1 VIAAPPRLRTDL
13 TTSHQEVAGTT
24 RCVVKDPI
32 TSAFFRF
39 GELEWFIA
47 QQLDGATALE
57 VVRRRTE
64 TAFGGALAYDALAA
78 FVGRLKKSNLLEGS
92 EAAAEER
99 ARSGKRIRGSL
110 LYLRGALFDPD
121 RLFNVLVR
129 HVRFCFTPHFV
140 VLSAAAIL
148 LAAVTTASYW
158 SEIPQSLTSLVRLS
172 SIPLFLVISLT
183 VAAAHEFAHGL
194 TCKHFGGEVHEL
206 GFILMYFTPGFYA
219 NVSDAWLFPE
229 KSKRLWVGV
238 AGPYFE
244 LFIWAMAT
252 LTWRLTDIDT
262 GINHVALMVM
272 TLTGIKTLFNL
283 NPFIKLDGYYLLSD
297 ALELPNLRKKAFRYV
312 GGLIKRA
319 AGFGEA
325 IATELSG
332 RERRIYLS
340 YGLVG
345 AVASLSLLGY
355 VLGKAGG
362 YLIDSHQPLA
372 LLLGVSLAGMKSRR
386 KVRRLFGRAPDRS
399 DPTDDGDDAAPAD
412 PTEAPQGQPEPK
424 QDPKHE
430 KKRARRPW
438 LRWALLA
445 GAALAIVVFGRM
457 QLRIA
462 GSVSVLPEQNAD
474 VRSQVEGIVAD
485 IVVDEGDEV
494 RAGDVIARLSNHAL
508 VAELRKTEA
517 SVRETRAFLTKL
529 EVGPTAE
536 EIAAMNAAVSRADSR
551 LGFARTHVSRLESLF
566 ATAAATRQ
574 ELEAAQE
581 LATTAEN
588 DLTEA
593 KARLDALVRRS
604 RPEDIE
610 ASRARLSSLETQQ
623 RFLEG
628 EVRELTVLSPATGI
642 VATPSRQ
649 LKELEGQLVSQGA
662 LLAKVYDFTTVTAQI
677 VVSEKDIGD
686 VRVGQAVALRVRAY
700 PDVAFSGR
708 VTAVA
713 TEGTSTAGVQTTA
726 ASTAPSTTGGT
737 RTFVVTTRI
746 DNPSLLLR
754 PGMTGRGKVY
764 CGERPISG
772 LIGRR
777 LARTFRLEVWSW
789 W

>member
-1 VIAAPPRLRTDL
+1 M
-13 TTSHQEVAGTT
+13 AGTA
-24 RCVVKDPI
+24 RCVVKDPL
-32 TSAFFRF
+32 TSKFFRF

-47 QQLDGATALE
+47 QQLDGATSLE

-64 TAFGGALAYDALAA
+64 TAFGGALADEALAA
-78 FVGRLKKSNLLEGS
+78 FIKRLEKSALLEGS
-92 EAAAEER
+92 ESAAEER
-99 ARSGKRIRGSL
+99 ARSGKRMRGSP
-110 LYLRGALFDPD
+110 LYLRASLFDPD
-121 RLFNVLVR
+121 RLFTAMMPR
-129 HVRFCFTPHFV
+129 VRFCFTPQFV
-140 VLSAAAIL
+140 VLSAAAML
-148 LAAVTTASYW
+148 LATATTVSYW
-158 SEIPQSLTSLVRLS
+158 SEIPQSLTGLVRLS
-172 SIPLFLVISLT
+172 SIPLFLVISLA

-229 KSKRLWVGV
+229 KAKRLWVGL

-244 LFIWAMAT
+244 LFVWAMAT
-252 LTWRLTDIDT
+252 LTWRLTDIET
-262 GINHVALMVM
+262 GINHLALMVM

-312 GGLIKRA
+312 GRLIKRA
-319 AGFGEA
+319 AGLGEA
-325 IATELSG
+325 MAMEISR
-332 RERRIYLS
+332 RERWIYLS
-340 YGLVG
+340 YGVVG

-372 LLLGVSLAGMKSRR
+372 LLLGVTLAGIKSRR
-386 KVRRLFGRAPDRS
+386 KVRRLFGGAPDRS
-399 DPTDDGDDAAPAD
+399 DPTDDGDDAAPTNPA
-412 PTEAPQGQPEPK
+412 EAREEKP
-424 QDPKHE
+424 D
-430 KKRARRPW
+430 KKRARKPW
-438 LRWALLA
+438 RRWALLA
-445 GAALAIVVFGRM
+445 AAALAIVLFGRM

-462 GSVSVLPEQNAD
+462 GTVSVLPEQNAD
-474 VRSQVEGIVAD
+474 VRAQVQGMVEDVM
-485 IVVDEGDEV
+485 VDEGDEV

-508 VAELRKTEA
+508 VADLRKTEA
-517 SVRETRAFLTKL
+517 SVRETRAFLKKL

-551 LGFARTHVSRLESLF
+551 LRFARTHVSRLESLF

-581 LATTAEN
+581 LATTAEV

-610 ASRARLSSLETQQ
+610 ASRARLSALETQQ

-628 EVRELTVLSPATGI
+628 EVRELTVLSPAAGI

-649 LKELEGQLVSQGA
+649 LKELEGQLVSQGS
-662 LLAKVYDFTTVTAQI
+662 LLAKVYDFKTVTAQI
-677 VVSEKDIGD
+677 IVSEKDIGD
-686 VRVGQAVALRVRAY
+686 VQVGQTVALRVRAY

-713 TEGTSTAGVQTTA
+713 TEGTSNAGVQTATTT
-726 ASTAPSTTGGT
+726 TAPTNNTGS

-754 PGMTGRGKVY
+754 PGMTGRGKIY

-772 LIGRR
+772 LIGRK

>member
-1 VIAAPPRLRTDL
+1 
-13 TTSHQEVAGTT
+13 VAGTA
-24 RCVVKDPI
+24 RCVVKDPV
-32 TSAFFRF
+32 TSRFFRF

-47 QQLDGATALE
+47 KQLDGETPLD

-64 TAFGGALAYDALAA
+64 TAFGGELAAEALAA
-78 FVGRLKKSNLLEGS
+78 FVQRLQKSALLEGS
-92 EAAAEER
+92 ESVAAER
-99 ARSGKRIRGSL
+99 AHKGKRIRGSL
-110 LYLRGALFDPD
+110 LYLRGVLFDPD

-140 VLSAAAIL
+140 VLSALAML

-158 SEIPQSLTSLVRLS
+158 SEIPQSLTGLMRLS
-172 SIPLFLVISLT
+172 SIPLFLVISLA

-244 LFIWAMAT
+244 VFIWAMAT
-252 LTWRLTDIDT
+252 LTWRLTDVDT
-262 GINHVALMVM
+262 GINHIALMVM

-312 GGLIKRA
+312 GGLVKRA

-325 IATELSG
+325 MTMELTG
-332 RERRIYLS
+332 RERWIYLS

-372 LLLGVSLAGMKSRR
+372 LLVGVSLAGVKSRR
-386 KVRRLFGRAPDRS
+386 KVRRLFGGAPDRS
-399 DPTDDGDDAAPAD
+399 DPTDDGDDGAPETPAEA
-412 PTEAPQGQPEPK
+412 PTEKPQQK
-424 QDPKHE
+424 QDDKPDHKPE
-430 KKRARRPW
+430 KKRAHKPW
-438 LRWALLA
+438 RRWALLA
-445 GAALAIVVFGRM
+445 AATLAIVVFGRT

-474 VRSQVEGIVAD
+474 VRSQVQGIVD
-485 IVVDEGDEV
+485 EIVVDEGDEV

-508 VAELRKTEA
+508 VADLRKTEA
-517 SVRETRAFLTKL
+517 SVRETRAFLKKL

-551 LGFARTHVSRLESLF
+551 LRFARTHVSRLESLF

-581 LATTAEN
+581 LATTAEV

-628 EVRELTVLSPATGI
+628 EVRELTVLSPAAGI

-649 LKELEGQLVSQGA
+649 LKELEGQLVSQGS
-662 LLAKVYDFTTVTAQI
+662 LLAKVYDFKTVTAQI
-677 VVSEKDIGD
+677 IVSEKDIGD
-686 VRVGQAVALRVRAY
+686 VQVGQTVALRVRAY

-713 TEGTSTAGVQTTA
+713 TEGTSNAGVQPATTTTA
-726 ASTAPSTTGGT
+726 PTSSTGS

-754 PGMTGRGKVY
+754 PGMTGRGKIY

-772 LIGRR
+772 LIGRK